1 MPWLWYLY
9 WTIHNIVFWT
19 KNIQVTVALI
29 KCEQK
34 RQLHCFLLLIKKLFA
49 LWDNHEPLYTVGT
62 GSKAGAMV
70 KRNYIFLC
78 GAMNSSTMASL
89 AGALC
94 DNYGDDD
101 DVLFDFSRTNDVCP
115 NLIPWIVY
123 ARAL

>member
-1 MPWLWYLY
+1 M
-9 WTIHNIVFWT
+9 
-19 KNIQVTVALI
+19 
-29 KCEQK
+29 
-34 RQLHCFLLLIKKLFA
+34 FA

-70 KRNYIFLC
+70 KRNYIFLS

-115 NLIPWIVY
+115 QFNTLICLRTCTINTFYPY
-123 ARAL
+123 

>member
-1 MPWLWYLY
+1 M
-9 WTIHNIVFWT
+9 
-19 KNIQVTVALI
+19 
-29 KCEQK
+29 
-34 RQLHCFLLLIKKLFA
+34 FA

-70 KRNYIFLC
+70 KRNNIFLS

-115 NLIPWIVY
+115 NLIPWFVY